1 MPTRGARLRGSGRR
15 RVGYPLLTRDVRHS
29 SRSKNADSNAA
40 PALAPARVAG
50 EKMERAEGSGR
61 SGRLGARSPQAA
73 GRCQRGPQ
81 QPRFHPAGPGLATRH
96 GHSQQHGQT
105 QAGGPAGP
113 GRLRARRP
121 PPVFRRFLPIC
132 FPLPSTRPGVATN
145 RLKQITII
153 SPRSPFFFTLGAS
166 ASHADILSP
175 GKAGHS
181 GPSGCLPGGQGRG
194 SHGPCVAL
202 PGPR

>member
-1 MPTRGARLRGSGRR
+1 MPTRGARLGGSGRR

-40 PALAPARVAG
+40 PAPAPARVAG

-61 SGRLGARSPQAA
+61 SGRLGARSLQAA
-73 GRCQRGPQ
+73 GRCQRGPR

-175 GKAGHS
+175 GKAGRS

>member
-1 MPTRGARLRGSGRR
+1 MGPGSGGRGAGGWVTRSLQGTCGIPADQKTPTPTPPRPRPRPVLRGRRWSG
-15 RVGYPLLTRDVRHS
+15 
-29 SRSKNADSNAA
+29 
-40 PALAPARVAG
+40 
-50 EKMERAEGSGR
+50 AEGSGR

-73 GRCQRGPQ
+73 GRCQRGPR

-175 GKAGHS
+175 GKAGRS